1 MMAKAWNRVRGNRS
15 QEYTALPLSE
25 TRRAGWSRWS
35 ILGLALCMFG
45 ALSALYGLIRYAV
58 LRIYMQ

>member
-25 TRRAGWSRWS
+25 KEPISLRKSRPAGWSRWS
-35 ILGLALCMFG
+35 VLGLTLCIVG
-45 ALSALYGLIRYAV
+45 ALSAFYGLIK
-58 LRIYMQ
+58 